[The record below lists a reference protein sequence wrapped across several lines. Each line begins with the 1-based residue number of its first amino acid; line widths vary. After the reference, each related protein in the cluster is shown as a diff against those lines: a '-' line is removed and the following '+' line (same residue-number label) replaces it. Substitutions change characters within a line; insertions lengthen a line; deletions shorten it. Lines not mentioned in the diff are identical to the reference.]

1 MKKIITFL
9 AVFTMLFILTGCDSD
24 TEKNVTKENVSI
36 VVGANQNTYQHN
48 FTYIK
53 DDLIKVFK
61 NGGEINII
69 SCQGTPTLEKSIS
82 SKRLENNMDSEKSEY
97 EINKHT
103 SKTINILKKI
113 IANNEQIDVINS
125 MQMAANTI
133 EENEGN
139 KKIIMF
145 ISGISTAGELDMSDK
160 VIDDIDIENTIAALE
175 NADCLPNLK
184 GIDVI
189 CYSMGYVGD
198 EQYLSSKGKKTIE
211 KLYKQLIKKC
221 GAKSVK
227 ISKKLPSMK
236 LYENVPKVNIVESKK
251 MDSLVQT
258 NYNLIDL
265 EGENIYKLNN
275 VIFEAEKTILS
286 DEIAANEE
294 INVLC
299 EYLKKNKNINITLL
313 GTTAKDGNIK
323 DRVKLST
330 DRAQVIAEM
339 MYNMGIEK
347 SRITVIGLGFEN
359 DFHINEYDENGN
371 FVDAIAQNNRGCY
384 FSNSES
390 SYIKG
395 LLK

>member
-1 MKKIITFL
+1 MKNIITFL
-9 AVFTMLFILTGCDSD
+9 AVVTMLFVLTGCDSD

-48 FTYIK
+48 FTFIK
-53 DDLIKVFK
+53 NDLIKVFK

-69 SCQGTPTLEKSIS
+69 SCQGTPTLEKNIS
-82 SKRLENNMDSEKSEY
+82 TKMLDNKMDNEKAEY

-103 SKTINILKKI
+103 SRTIEILDKI
-113 IANNEQIDVINS
+113 VANNEQIDVIRS
-125 MQMAANTI
+125 IQMAANTI

-160 VIDDIDIENTIAALE
+160 IIDDIDIENTITALE

-211 KLYKQLIKKC
+211 NLYKLLIKKC

-227 ISKKLPSMK
+227 ISKKLPNTK
-236 LYENVPKVNIVESKK
+236 LYKNVPKVNIVESKK
-251 MDSLVQT
+251 IDSLVQI
-258 NYNLIDL
+258 NHDLIDL
-265 EGENIYKLNN
+265 ESENIYKLNN
-275 VIFEAEKTILS
+275 VTFEAEKALLL
-286 DEIAANEE
+286 NESATKKE
-294 INVLC
+294 INILC
-299 EYLKKNKNINITLL
+299 EYLKKKKNINITLL
-313 GTTAKDGNIK
+313 GTTAKDGDIK
-323 DRVKLST
+323 DRIKLSS

-339 MYNMGIEK
+339 MYDMGIEK
-347 SRITVIGLGFEN
+347 SRITIIGLGYEN

-384 FSNSES
+384 FSNSDS

>member
-1 MKKIITFL
+1 MKKIITFFT
-9 AVFTMLFILTGCDSD
+9 VVTMLFVLTGCDSD

-48 FTYIK
+48 FNYIK
-53 DDLIKVFK
+53 NDLIKVFK

-69 SCQGTPTLEKSIS
+69 SCQGSPTLEKNIS
-82 SKRLENNMDSEKSEY
+82 TKMLDDGIDSEKAEY

-103 SKTINILKKI
+103 SRTIDILDKI
-113 IANNEQIDVINS
+113 VANNEQIDVINS
-125 MQMAANTI
+125 IQMAANAI

-139 KKIIMF
+139 KKIFMF
-145 ISGISTAGELDMSDK
+145 ISGISTAGELDMSNK

-175 NADCLPNLK
+175 NVDCLPNLK
-184 GIDVI
+184 DIDVV
-189 CYSMGYVGD
+189 CYSMGCVGD

-211 KLYKQLIKKC
+211 NLYKQLIKKC

-251 MDSLVQT
+251 MDNLVQI
-258 NYNLIDL
+258 NHNLIDL

-286 DEIAANEE
+286 NETVANEE

-299 EYLKKNKNINITLL
+299 EYLKKKKNINITLL
-313 GTTAKDGNIK
+313 GTTAKDGDIK
-323 DRVKLST
+323 DRIKLST
-330 DRAQVIAEM
+330 DRAQVVAEM
-339 MYNMGIEK
+339 MYGMGIEK
-347 SRITVIGLGFEN
+347 SRISIIGLGFEN
-359 DFHINEYDENGN
+359 DFHIDEYDENGN
-371 FVDAIAQNNRGCY
+371 FIDAIAQNNRGCY
-384 FSNSES
+384 FSNSDS

>member
-1 MKKIITFL
+1 MKNVITFL
-9 AVFTMLFILTGCDSD
+9 AVVTMLFVLTGCDSD

-48 FTYIK
+48 FTFIK
-53 DDLIKVFK
+53 NDLIKVFK

-69 SCQGTPTLEKSIS
+69 SCQGTPTLEKNIS
-82 SKRLENNMDSEKSEY
+82 TKMLDNKMDNEKAEY

-103 SKTINILKKI
+103 SRTIEILDKI
-113 IANNEQIDVINS
+113 VANNEQIDVIRS
-125 MQMAANTI
+125 IQMAANTI

-160 VIDDIDIENTIAALE
+160 IIDDIDIENTITALE

-211 KLYKQLIKKC
+211 NLYKLLIKKC

-227 ISKKLPSMK
+227 ISKKLPNTK
-236 LYENVPKVNIVESKK
+236 LYKNVPKVNIVESKK
-251 MDSLVQT
+251 IDSLVQI
-258 NYNLIDL
+258 NHDLIDL
-265 EGENIYKLNN
+265 ESENIYKLNN
-275 VIFEAEKTILS
+275 VTFEAEKAILLNES
-286 DEIAANEE
+286 AAKKE
-294 INVLC
+294 INILC
-299 EYLKKNKNINITLL
+299 EYLKKKKNINITLL
-313 GTTAKDGNIK
+313 GTTAKDGDIK
-323 DRVKLST
+323 DRIKLSS

-339 MYNMGIEK
+339 MYDMGIEK
-347 SRITVIGLGFEN
+347 SRITIIGLGYEN

-384 FSNSES
+384 FSNSDS